1 MRHLNDLQVIL
12 DKRAYDKEIQSAQNI
27 MENGA
32 WYEKLI
38 MNIISVPENV
48 IGGSVAGI
56 TDILDIIK
64 DGKLDNPYTVG
75 HVWQDSASTVRSETA
90 KSIDEEIDNEFLSAV
105 ATNTYQA
112 VMSGA
117 DSAFGVAIMGKGYT
131 LSASLSTFAS
141 RAKELYEMG
150 ATDAQVIVGAA
161 LDGVAEAFFEHF
173 SIENLDAIKKAKLTG
188 GIKGI
193 LKNALKQGGIEASEE
208 FFTQIANQVS
218 DSIVMAASSKNEQA
232 IQQYIAQGMT
242 RDEAEQQAAF
252 DAFKEQLWAAYGGFV
267 SGGMS
272 AGGISIVNN
281 AINKVTQNQAYA
293 EIGQKIIDANA
304 VNGFVATAIDLG
316 KGTKSYNYANKF
328 QSRDAKSAVK
338 VGKLYDYTMTDLAE
352 QSVNEMIDAQTVN
365 SSNLI
370 AIVTD
375 RYMKTAF
382 ETRTGISLQGDTAT
396 QLNTARQAI
405 ESGEYKNSADN
416 ITENAENLPES
427 SSNSTVNDTAN
438 TDVISEQ
445 EAEIDDYNGI
455 SVPDTTPVEENEF
468 DEIIRRM
475 DGREAPLS
483 EGQQYIRSV
492 GKALGLTNVEFIDT
506 TKGGITKAGNKFVA
520 TDDGFIDND
529 GTVYI
534 NSKASG
540 SAALKVIF
548 THEISHFAE
557 KNPEQYKKYAEA
569 VFNSKTFEKWI
580 LSKANGR
587 SHSVR
592 VGKYRQSIIDR
603 YAKHGVSLGN
613 TKADAEI
620 IAEFTSEMLF
630 NEKNDTLERLAGEVN
645 QKDRNAVFQFIHDFI
660 SWLKAVLKGEKI
672 SFDIVKLENHFA
684 SVLRNVETKS
694 GQNKNTANDG
704 GVEYTFAG
712 ENAAT
717 ADKSLLAEAKKRTE
731 NGEDSETVRKETGWF
746 KGYDGKWRFEIND
759 SKMHLTDKP
768 IRMFGTK
775 LGELIIHDELFSAY
789 PQLRNVDVR
798 AYDSDTAGGSAD
810 FDGNTIW
817 INNDRLIDIRSE
829 KERSLIFETKEYK
842 EYSNNLSSLIDEKKK
857 ATKPIFDKMFEAAS
871 NNDWETASKLNKE
884 YKKVSE
890 QYNAEIDRL
899 EEQWASSEKGK
910 LAAQLSD
917 KSNYLGMQLSD
928 YAKRTLIHEIQHFVQ
943 HYESLANGSSPEW
956 WARKI
961 VDDAYREKKRLK
973 DEIFEKA
980 DYVTLDVLYMY
991 DEYIDRLSYKGNISE
1006 TEFAKAYDRAA
1017 KEISD
1022 ENIEELFFDYAEA
1035 NEKYYLLKENIAT
1048 ESHIAYTNTA
1058 GEIEA
1063 RDVSNRLDYSSEQR
1077 KNTRP
1082 DIDRTD
1088 VVFADGEYVS
1098 YLSAENNNTSS
1109 IKEQLKAH
1117 LSEINAMKP
1126 VANIE
1131 VSNIKGK
1138 NNEQKRKYLVK
1149 EFQKYGFKIDR
1160 NNFGIITFEEK
1171 QINQSLNYLTSD
1183 AEYASFFA
1191 VPQVLKKGMEIYQ
1204 HYQHKGR
1211 GYDTVTFAAPVT
1223 INGITGNM
1231 AVVVKKTKGNRYKT
1245 HRILMPDGSAFLYQD
1260 IKRAEATPDSMTVE
1274 TTNSEGLPITS
1285 APDTTVP
1292 QKAQSVNN
1300 YSMQN
1305 SENDTSENTQGYSF
1319 SDNESTDVQ
1328 RDNGGIAVAERNQTD
1343 TANLDYSEVDADGAE
1358 MTKVQSDYF
1367 SKSKARDKNGSL
1379 YVVYH
1384 GTESEDFYEFDR
1396 ARQGQTDYGSWGK
1409 GFYFDRV
1416 KSTAE
1421 MYGPNVRAF
1430 YLNITNPYRF
1440 SSFMEGSGRIAR
1452 YLIKNGYEID
1462 FDYKQTD
1469 AFEFVEKFGSDR
1481 FTEAMQNL
1489 GHDGVIIG
1497 DTEFVTFDENQ
1508 AKLTSNQ
1515 NPTENNDIRYS
1526 FGEDT
1531 QSDYG
1536 FDKAGNNKITAGM
1549 TDSERAEIL
1558 KVSTIQLA
1566 EYDGTNEALNEK
1578 SVLALK
1584 SSYNSQAGKILKV
1597 LAEKFGV
1604 FKKTYKND
1612 RISLDFNYSGN
1623 SLNESVHK
1631 QGDIST
1637 NFYDFAKMLYIF
1649 DDVIKN
1655 AVPIEVHTDKYKG
1668 TARENVNL
1676 KYDYV
1681 LLSAFKDGEYIIPV
1695 EMHVKEF
1702 NENYTK
1708 DNKLYVSITLGK
1720 IKIEDKVKVQSSGQK
1735 AQLSNTHL
1743 SSNISL
1749 PELVS
1754 KINPNYG
1761 NFFKYLP
1768 EALLNKKQNESRSV
1782 AIDDENYRLKV
1793 MRGEDVTNIL
1803 ETKAEEKGYSKDDD
1817 WKMDHRAPNANDG
1830 YSKSIDNIDAV
1841 YGSDGSIYSPKA
1853 VYYYGEGRAYDGK
1866 AIAVIKSAKDNPEK
1880 LIKIYRAVPTSIKD
1894 TRIRNGD
1901 WVAIVKEYA
1910 EEHGGRIL
1918 DDDYRIIENTV
1929 PAKFLYGNG
1938 DSINEWGYDNG
1949 NENEVYKN
1957 TANNVKTIEV
1967 TYDDSGKII
1976 PLSERFNEDNNDI
1989 RYSFEDDVVDKT
2001 SSLAERVRLGEIS
2014 QTEYLNELQRLMN
2027 EATEKYG
2034 AIPKGE
2040 NPAVDVRV
2048 PKRVSN
2054 DKNTRRHVRTILES
2068 GVLTDEM
2075 TAETDK
2081 AILQDALSYVPVSD
2095 KGAMRR
2101 ADKALQNGSALK
2113 RWEAVVNG
2121 EGKISKDAVA
2131 CGEALLRM
2139 EANAGH
2145 TARVMELIAQL
2156 SEVGTRLGQ
2165 ATQALSLLKKM
2176 SGIGQLYYIQ
2186 KTVDR
2191 LNQDIDKRFN
2201 GTKDPVDI
2209 DETLAEQLAKAKPG
2223 EEAEA
2228 IADEIL
2234 EDIAEQVPTSF
2245 LDKWNA
2251 WRYLAMLGNPRT
2263 HIRNIVG
2270 NAIFV
2275 PAVKVKNTIKTGL
2288 EQLLPQ
2294 EQRTTSVAVKK
2305 EYKDYARDDFEN
2317 VVDILTN
2324 GGKMNPSDVIRDNQK
2339 IFTSKAFGWLEVL
2352 RKFNFD
2358 MLEKEDLLFL
2368 KYHYVSALGGY
2379 LQARGIDINNISDTV
2394 LNEARNYAMEEA
2406 AKATYRD
2413 MSKLANVISRAS
2425 HSNAVANIAIEG
2437 VLPFKKTP
2445 INIVKRGIEYSP
2457 IGLIKALTKG
2467 TYDLK
2472 KGDIT
2477 ASQYIDGI
2485 SSGLTGAGIFVLGA
2499 ILSKLGFVIGG
2510 LGYDDED
2517 ALKRL
2522 EGHQEYSIEIGG
2534 YSYTLDWAAPAC
2546 IPFFMGTEF
2555 MNMFDDDEKGFAAAA
2570 IDAAYGSLEPIINLS
2585 MLSGIRDTI
2594 AAAKY
2599 ADDADVLSA
2608 IGGEVLSSYA
2618 GQALPTLGGQ
2628 IARTF
2633 DDTRR
2638 SNYVSSDATGFEKTA
2653 LTFLQQSMGKI
2664 PFVEQMKQEYTDA
2677 FGNVEVTDNFFVRLL
2692 ENMVSPGYSSTI
2704 TEDNVIKEL
2713 QELYNY
2719 TGDTTI
2725 IPEKAPKSFTV
2736 NGERVYLDADEY
2748 TKFNKLQ
2755 GEKSKELII
2764 DLMNSQSYKAM
2775 TWEKKAAAI
2784 GEAYSYAL
2792 ALAKT
2797 EVSDYELKESK
2808 HIKWKQYED
2817 SGLDIA
2823 ELIALQI
2830 ADKDS
2835 DGSGSVSKDEYA
2847 EAVKNSYLSDNE
2859 KELLI
2864 GLNEASGYN
2873 DYVAKKTGAWAVGKW
2888 YKKVSGKYVEITDSN
2903 EFFEM
2908 RKNGTTTYQ
2917 YTGKKTDEIDELWKA
2932 YRGY

>member
-1 MRHLNDLQVIL
+1 MPISGLDGRENYRGTGIRSLSESIKNNLRKHNKTPIDLKSSESPASFYAAIGRAKNNNPHGAYVAQHTVDEYSNMLLLTSEDGNVGVAITSDGDIVSVFKNSDSHAKGAVSSILLNAI
-12 DKRAYDKEIQSAQNI
+12 
-27 MENGA
+27 ENG
-32 WYEKLI
+32 
-38 MNIISVPENV
+38 
-48 IGGSVAGI
+48 GI
-56 TDILDIIK
+56 
-64 DGKLDNPYTVG
+64 KLDNFNGVLSNMYKQHGFIPVARTAFVDEFAPDDWNYERDGRPDIVFWIHNG
-75 HVWQDSASTVRSETA
+75 ETA
-90 KSIDEEIDNEFLSAV
+90 E
-105 ATNTYQA
+105 Q
-112 VMSGA
+112 
-117 DSAFGVAIMGKGYT
+117 
-131 LSASLSTFAS
+131 
-141 RAKELYEMG
+141 
-150 ATDAQVIVGAA
+150 
-161 LDGVAEAFFEHF
+161 VAEN
-173 SIENLDAIKKAKLTG
+173 IGTYD
-188 GIKGI
+188 I
-193 LKNALKQGGIEASEE
+193 LKTLDDVPM
-208 FFTQIANQVS
+208 F
-218 DSIVMAASSKNEQA
+218 DS
-232 IQQYIAQGMT
+232 Y
-242 RDEAEQQAAF
+242 DEA
-252 DAFKEQLWAAYGGFV
+252 AAYRD
-267 SGGMS
+267 SL
-272 AGGISIVNN
+272 IEVN
-281 AINKVTQNQAYA
+281 
-293 EIGQKIIDANA
+293 
-304 VNGFVATAIDLG
+304 
-316 KGTKSYNYANKF
+316 
-328 QSRDAKSAVK
+328 
-338 VGKLYDYTMTDLAE
+338 
-352 QSVNEMIDAQTVN
+352 
-365 SSNLI
+365 
-370 AIVTD
+370 
-375 RYMKTAF
+375 KTA
-382 ETRTGISLQGDTAT
+382 
-396 QLNTARQAI
+396 
-405 ESGEYKNSADN
+405 
-416 ITENAENLPES
+416 
-427 SSNSTVNDTAN
+427 
-438 TDVISEQ
+438 
-445 EAEIDDYNGI
+445 DDYNGI

-630 NEKNDTLERLAGEVN
+630 NEKNNTLERLVSEVN

-660 SWLKAVLKGEKI
+660 SWLKTALKGEKI

-694 GQNKNTANDG
+694 GQNKNSTNDG
-704 GVEYTFAG
+704 GVKYSIEYEKANVNSKLLQLVEKVKSGNYKSNEKVYLGTISQENAQRIYDLTKIDVTGFNIAIEARQVEHILADHG
-712 ENAAT
+712 ENG
-717 ADKSLLAEAKKRTE
+717 RT
-731 NGEDSETVRKETGWF
+731 DHS
-746 KGYDGKWRFEIND
+746 
-759 SKMHLTDKP
+759 M
-768 IRMFGTK
+768 
-775 LGELIIHDELFSAY
+775 
-789 PQLRNVDVR
+789 
-798 AYDSDTAGGSAD
+798 SD
-810 FDGNTIW
+810 
-817 INNDRLIDIRSE
+817 
-829 KERSLIFETKEYK
+829 
-842 EYSNNLSSLIDEKKK
+842 
-857 ATKPIFDKMFEAAS
+857 P
-871 NNDWETASKLNKE
+871 
-884 YKKVSE
+884 
-890 QYNAEIDRL
+890 
-899 EEQWASSEKGK
+899 
-910 LAAQLSD
+910 
-917 KSNYLGMQLSD
+917 
-928 YAKRTLIHEIQHFVQ
+928 
-943 HYESLANGSSPEW
+943 
-956 WARKI
+956 
-961 VDDAYREKKRLK
+961 
-973 DEIFEKA
+973 
-980 DYVTLDVLYMY
+980 
-991 DEYIDRLSYKGNISE
+991 
-1006 TEFAKAYDRAA
+1006 
-1017 KEISD
+1017 
-1022 ENIEELFFDYAEA
+1022 
-1035 NEKYYLLKENIAT
+1035 ENIAKIEYALNHADDIRNRGKT
-1048 ESHIAYTNTA
+1048 QAYSYMKNGRNKTA
-1058 GEIEA
+1058 DTVLYECEKVIGNKSYYVVQTAVDTKAKTLFIVTAFIGEQGYKKETSQLINAISPDETPKSGSVV
-1063 RDVSNRLDYSSEQR
+1063 VSN
-1077 KNTRP
+1077 P
-1082 DIDRTD
+1082 
-1088 VVFADGEYVS
+1088 
-1098 YLSAENNNTSS
+1098 
-1109 IKEQLKAH
+1109 
-1117 LSEINAMKP
+1117 
-1126 VANIE
+1126 NI
-1131 VSNIKGK
+1131 S
-1138 NNEQKRKYLVK
+1138 
-1149 EFQKYGFKIDR
+1149 
-1160 NNFGIITFEEK
+1160 
-1171 QINQSLNYLTSD
+1171 QS
-1183 AEYASFFA
+1183 
-1191 VPQVLKKGMEIYQ
+1191 
-1204 HYQHKGR
+1204 
-1211 GYDTVTFAAPVT
+1211 DT
-1223 INGITGNM
+1223 
-1231 AVVVKKTKGNRYKT
+1231 
-1245 HRILMPDGSAFLYQD
+1245 GSQD
-1260 IKRAEATPDSMTVE
+1260 
-1274 TTNSEGLPITS
+1274 
-1285 APDTTVP
+1285 
-1292 QKAQSVNN
+1292 

-1305 SENDTSENTQGYSF
+1305 SENYTSENTQRYSF
-1319 SDNESTDVQ
+1319 SDNQSTDVQ
-1328 RDNGGIAVAERNQTD
+1328 RDNGGIAVAERNQTY

-1358 MTKVQSDYF
+1358 MTKAQSDYF

-1396 ARQGQTDYGSWGK
+1396 ARKGQTDYGSWGK

-1497 DTEFVTFDENQ
+1497 DTEFVTFDEKQ

-2040 NPAVDVRV
+2040 NLAVDVRV

-2234 EDIAEQVPTSF
+2234 EDIAEQVPTTF

-2467 TYDLK
+2467 AYDLK

-2664 PFVEQMKQEYTDA
+2664 PFVEKMKQEYTDA

-2725 IPEKAPKSFTV
+2725 IPEKAPKSFAV

-2797 EVSDYELKESK
+2797 KVSDYELKESK

-2847 EAVKNSYLSDNE
+2847 EAVKNSYLSDRE